1 MLTVQN
7 IETHYGASQALFGI
21 SMHVRN
27 GEVVTLIGR
36 NGMGK
41 TTSINSIMGIT
52 PITRGNIIFE
62 NVRIEHLESFKI
74 NRKGIALVPE
84 GRQVFPN
91 LTVRENL
98 VAISANRN
106 NHTSPWNLNKILDL
120 FPQLSARI
128 DSMANL
134 LSGGEQQ
141 MLAIGRSLMTNPKLL
156 LLDEATEGLAPL
168 VRNEIWRCLNK
179 LKKEGISMLVVDKN
193 IKDLARVAD
202 MHYVIEK
209 GQIVWQGNSY
219 ELLNHKDYLGYKL
232 GVYKYKKNYFNY

>member
-21 SMHVRN
+21 SMNVRN

-193 IKDLARVAD
+193 IRDLARVAD

-209 GQIVWQGNSY
+209 GQIVWQGNSN
-219 ELLNHKDYLGYKL
+219 ELLNHKDYLGNKL
-232 GVYKYKKNYFNY
+232 GV

>member
-1 MLTVQN
+1 MVRK
-7 IETHYGASQALFGI
+7 IETHYGASQALFGVSLNI
-21 SMHVRN
+21 KS

-52 PITRGNIIFE
+52 QITRGEIFLE
-62 NVRIEHLESFKI
+62 NESIDHLESFKI

-98 VAISANRN
+98 VAIAANRN
-106 NHTSPWNLNKILDL
+106 KYPNPWNLGKILDL

-128 DSMANL
+128 DNMANL

-168 VRNEIWRCLNK
+168 VRREIWRCLNQ
-179 LKKEGISMLVVDKN
+179 LKKEGISILVVDKN
-193 IKDLARVAD
+193 VNDLARIAD

-209 GQIVWQGNSY
+209 GRIVWEGTSP
-219 ELLNHKDYLGYKL
+219 ELLEQKDFLGNKL
-232 GVYKYKKNYFNY
+232 GV

>member
-1 MLTVQN
+1 MLAVQN

-21 SMHVRN
+21 SMNVRN

-52 PITRGNIIFE
+52 PITQGKIFFE
-62 NVRIEHLESFKI
+62 NVQIEHLESFQI

-106 NHTSPWNLNKILDL
+106 NHTSPWSLHKILDL

-156 LLDEATEGLAPL
+156 MLDEATEGLAPL
-168 VRNEIWRCLNK
+168 VRNEIWRCLNQ
-179 LKKEGISMLVVDKN
+179 LKKEGISILIVDKN
-193 IKDLARVAD
+193 INDLARIAD

-209 GQIVWQGNSY
+209 GKIVWQGNST
-219 ELLNHKDYLGYKL
+219 ELLKQKDYLGNKL
-232 GVYKYKKNYFNY
+232 GV

>member
-21 SMHVRN
+21 SMHVGN

-209 GQIVWQGNSY
+209 GQIVWQGNSN
-219 ELLNHKDYLGYKL
+219 ELLNHKDYLGNKL
-232 GVYKYKKNYFNY
+232 GV

>member
-1 MLTVQN
+1 LLTVQN

-21 SMHVRN
+21 SMNVRN

-52 PITRGNIIFE
+52 PITRGNIFFE
-62 NVRIEHLESFKI
+62 NVKIEHLESFKI

-106 NHTSPWNLNKILDL
+106 NNASPWNLNKILEL

-168 VRNEIWRCLNK
+168 VRNEIWRCLNQ
-179 LKKEGISMLVVDKN
+179 LKNEGISILVVDKN
-193 IKDLARVAD
+193 INDLARIAD

-209 GQIVWQGNSY
+209 GKIVWQGNST
-219 ELLNHKDYLGYKL
+219 ELLKQKDHLGNKL
-232 GVYKYKKNYFNY
+232 GV

>member
-1 MLTVQN
+1 MLTLQN

-21 SMHVRN
+21 YLNVRN

-52 PITRGNIIFE
+52 PITRGSIFFE
-62 NVRIEHLESFKI
+62 DVQIEHLESFKI

-106 NHTSPWNLNKILDL
+106 NHTSPWNLSKILDL

-168 VRNEIWRCLNK
+168 VRNEIWRCLNQ
-179 LKKEGISMLVVDKN
+179 LKKEGISILVVDKN
-193 IKDLARVAD
+193 INDLARIAD

-209 GQIVWQGNSY
+209 GQIVWQGNST
-219 ELLNHKDYLGYKL
+219 ELLNHKDYLGNKL
-232 GVYKYKKNYFNY
+232 GI

>member
-21 SMHVRN
+21 SMNVRN

-52 PITRGNIIFE
+52 PITRGSIFFE
-62 NVRIEHLESFKI
+62 DVQIEHLESFKI

-106 NHTSPWNLNKILDL
+106 NHTSPWNLSKILDL
-120 FPQLSARI
+120 FPQLSTRI

-168 VRNEIWRCLNK
+168 VRNEIWRCLNQ
-179 LKKEGISMLVVDKN
+179 LKKEGISILVVDKN
-193 IKDLARVAD
+193 INDLARIAD

-209 GQIVWQGNSY
+209 GKIVWQGNST
-219 ELLNHKDYLGYKL
+219 ELLKQKDHLGNKL
-232 GVYKYKKNYFNY
+232 GV

>member
-1 MLTVQN
+1 LLTVQN

-21 SMHVRN
+21 SMNVRN

-52 PITRGNIIFE
+52 PITRGSIFFE
-62 NVRIEHLESFKI
+62 DVQIEHLESFKI

-106 NHTSPWNLNKILDL
+106 NHTSPWNLSKILDL

-168 VRNEIWRCLNK
+168 VRNEIWRCLNQ
-179 LKKEGISMLVVDKN
+179 LKKEGISILVVDKN
-193 IKDLARVAD
+193 INDLARIAD

-209 GQIVWQGNSY
+209 GQIVWQGNST
-219 ELLNHKDYLGYKL
+219 ELLNHKDYLGNKL
-232 GVYKYKKNYFNY
+232 GV

>member
-1 MLTVQN
+1 MLTVKN

-21 SMHVRN
+21 SMNVRN

-52 PITRGNIIFE
+52 PITRGNIFFE
-62 NVRIEHLESFKI
+62 NVKIEHLESFKI

-106 NHTSPWNLNKILDL
+106 NHTSPWNLSKILDL
-120 FPQLSARI
+120 FPQLSTRI

-193 IKDLARVAD
+193 IKDLARIAD
-202 MHYVIEK
+202 VHYVIEK
-209 GQIVWQGNSY
+209 GQIVWQGNSN
-219 ELLNHKDYLGYKL
+219 ELLNHKDYLGNKL
-232 GVYKYKKNYFNY
+232 GV

>member
-1 MLTVQN
+1 MLAVRG
-7 IETHYGASQALFGI
+7 IESHYGASQALFGV
-21 SMHVRN
+21 SLSVKS

-52 PITRGNIIFE
+52 KITRGEIFLE
-62 NVRIEHLESFKI
+62 NQPINDLESFEI
-74 NRKGIALVPE
+74 NRMGIALVPE

-98 VAISANRN
+98 VAIAANRN
-106 NHTSPWNLNKILDL
+106 KYANPWNLEKILNL
-120 FPQLSARI
+120 FPLLSARI
-128 DSMANL
+128 DNMANL

-141 MLAIGRSLMTNPKLL
+141 MLAIGRSLMTNPKIL

-168 VRNEIWRCLNK
+168 VRSEIWRCLNQ
-179 LKKEGISMLVVDKN
+179 LKEEGISILVVDKN
-193 IKDLARVAD
+193 VNDLARIAD

-209 GQIVWQGNSY
+209 GRIVWEGTSP
-219 ELLNHKDYLGYKL
+219 ELLEQRDFLGNKL
-232 GVYKYKKNYFNY
+232 GV

>member
-1 MLTVQN
+1 MLTVKN

-21 SMHVRN
+21 SMNVRN

-41 TTSINSIMGIT
+41 TTFINSIMGIT

-209 GQIVWQGNSY
+209 GQIVWQGNSN
-219 ELLNHKDYLGYKL
+219 ELLNHKDYLGNKL
-232 GVYKYKKNYFNY
+232 GV

>member
-21 SMHVRN
+21 SMNVRN

-52 PITRGNIIFE
+52 PITRGSIFFE
-62 NVRIEHLESFKI
+62 DVQIEHLESFKI

-168 VRNEIWRCLNK
+168 VRNEIWKCLNQ
-179 LKKEGISMLVVDKN
+179 LKKEGISILVVDKN
-193 IKDLARVAD
+193 INDLARIAD
-202 MHYVIEK
+202 MHYMIEK
-209 GQIVWQGNSY
+209 GQIIWQGNST
-219 ELLNHKDYLGYKL
+219 ELLKQKDYLGNKL
-232 GVYKYKKNYFNY
+232 GV

>member
-1 MLTVQN
+1 MLTLQN

-21 SMHVRN
+21 SMNVRN

-52 PITRGNIIFE
+52 PITRGNIFFE
-62 NVRIEHLESFKI
+62 NVQIEHLESFEI

-128 DSMANL
+128 NSMANL

-168 VRNEIWRCLNK
+168 VRNEIWRCLIQ
-179 LKKEGISMLVVDKN
+179 LKKEGISILVVDKN
-193 IKDLARVAD
+193 INDLTRIAD

-209 GQIVWQGNSY
+209 GKIVWQGNST
-219 ELLNHKDYLGYKL
+219 ELLKQKDYLGNKL
-232 GVYKYKKNYFNY
+232 GV

>member
-1 MLTVQN
+1 MLTLQN

-21 SMHVRN
+21 SMNVRN

-52 PITRGNIIFE
+52 PITRGNIFFE
-62 NVRIEHLESFKI
+62 NVKIEHLESFKI

-106 NHTSPWNLNKILDL
+106 NHTSPWNLSKILDL
-120 FPQLSARI
+120 FPQLSTRI
-128 DSMANL
+128 DRMANL

-168 VRNEIWRCLNK
+168 VRNEIWRCLNQ
-179 LKKEGISMLVVDKN
+179 LKNEGISILVVDKN
-193 IKDLARVAD
+193 INDLARIAD

-209 GQIVWQGNSY
+209 GQIVWQGNST
-219 ELLNHKDYLGYKL
+219 ELLNHKDYLGNKL
-232 GVYKYKKNYFNY
+232 GI

>member
-1 MLTVQN
+1 MLTLQN

-21 SMHVRN
+21 SMNVRN

-168 VRNEIWRCLNK
+168 VRNEIWRCLNQ
-179 LKKEGISMLVVDKN
+179 LKNEGISILVVDKN
-193 IKDLARVAD
+193 INDLARIAD

-209 GQIVWQGNSY
+209 GQIVWQGNST
-219 ELLNHKDYLGYKL
+219 ELLNHKDYLGNKL
-232 GVYKYKKNYFNY
+232 GI

>member
-1 MLTVQN
+1 MLTVKN

-21 SMHVRN
+21 SMNVRN

-209 GQIVWQGNSY
+209 GQIVWQGNST
-219 ELLNHKDYLGYKL
+219 ELLNHKDYLGNKL
-232 GVYKYKKNYFNY
+232 GI

>member
-1 MLTVQN
+1 MLTLQN

-21 SMHVRN
+21 SMNVRN

-52 PITRGNIIFE
+52 PITRGNIFFE
-62 NVRIEHLESFKI
+62 NIKIEHLESFEI

-128 DSMANL
+128 NSMANL

-168 VRNEIWRCLNK
+168 VRNEIWRCLDQ
-179 LKKEGISMLVVDKN
+179 LKKKGISILVVDKN
-193 IKDLARVAD
+193 INDLARIAD

-209 GQIVWQGNSY
+209 GKIVWQGNST
-219 ELLNHKDYLGYKL
+219 ELLKQKDYLGNKL
-232 GVYKYKKNYFNY
+232 GV

>member
-1 MLTVQN
+1 LLTLQN

-21 SMHVRN
+21 SMNVRN

-52 PITRGNIIFE
+52 PITRGNIFFE
-62 NVRIEHLESFKI
+62 NMKIEHLESFEI

-120 FPQLSARI
+120 FPQLSERI

-168 VRNEIWRCLNK
+168 VRNEIWRCLNQ
-179 LKKEGISMLVVDKN
+179 LKKKGISILVVDKN
-193 IKDLARVAD
+193 INDLARIAD

-209 GQIVWQGNSY
+209 GKIVWQGNST
-219 ELLNHKDYLGYKL
+219 ELLKQKDYLGNKL
-232 GVYKYKKNYFNY
+232 GV

>member
-21 SMHVRN
+21 SMNVRN

-41 TTSINSIMGIT
+41 TTFINSIMGIT

-193 IKDLARVAD
+193 IKDLARIAD
-202 MHYVIEK
+202 VHYVIEK
-209 GQIVWQGNSY
+209 GQIVWQGNSS
-219 ELLNHKDYLGYKL
+219 ELLKQKDFLGDKL
-232 GVYKYKKNYFNY
+232 GV

>member
-21 SMHVRN
+21 SMNVRN

-52 PITRGNIIFE
+52 PITRGNIFFE
-62 NVRIEHLESFKI
+62 NVKIEHLESFKI

-106 NHTSPWNLNKILDL
+106 NNASPWNLNKILDL

-141 MLAIGRSLMTNPKLL
+141 MLAIGRSLMTNQKLL
-156 LLDEATEGLAPL
+156 LLDAATE
-168 VRNEIWRCLNK
+168 
-179 LKKEGISMLVVDKN
+179 D
-193 IKDLARVAD
+193 
-202 MHYVIEK
+202 
-209 GQIVWQGNSY
+209 
-219 ELLNHKDYLGYKL
+219 
-232 GVYKYKKNYFNY
+232 

>member
-1 MLTVQN
+1 MN
-7 IETHYGASQALFGI
+7 
-21 SMHVRN
+21 VRN

-52 PITRGNIIFE
+52 PITRGSIFFE
-62 NVRIEHLESFKI
+62 DVQIEHLESFKI

-106 NHTSPWNLNKILDL
+106 NHTSPWNLSKILDL
-120 FPQLSARI
+120 FPQLSTRI

-168 VRNEIWRCLNK
+168 VRNEIWRCLNQ
-179 LKKEGISMLVVDKN
+179 LKNEGISILVVDKN
-193 IKDLARVAD
+193 INDLARIAD

-209 GQIVWQGNSY
+209 GQIVWQGNST
-219 ELLNHKDYLGYKL
+219 ELLNHKDYLGNKL
-232 GVYKYKKNYFNY
+232 GI

>member
-21 SMHVRN
+21 SMNVRN

-209 GQIVWQGNSY
+209 GQIVWQGNSS
-219 ELLNHKDYLGYKL
+219 ELLKQKDFLGDKL
-232 GVYKYKKNYFNY
+232 GV

>member
-41 TTSINSIMGIT
+41 TTSMNSIMGIT
-52 PITRGNIIFE
+52 PITQGGIFFE

-193 IKDLARVAD
+193 IKDLARIAD
-202 MHYVIEK
+202 VHYVIEK
-209 GQIVWQGNSY
+209 GRIVWQGNSS
-219 ELLNHKDYLGYKL
+219 ELLKQKDFLGDKL
-232 GVYKYKKNYFNY
+232 GV

>member
-21 SMHVRN
+21 SMNVRN

-52 PITRGNIIFE
+52 PITRGSIFFE
-62 NVRIEHLESFKI
+62 DVQIEHLESFKI

-168 VRNEIWRCLNK
+168 VRNEIWRCLNQ
-179 LKKEGISMLVVDKN
+179 LKKEGISILVVDKN
-193 IKDLARVAD
+193 INDLARIAD

-209 GQIVWQGNSY
+209 GKIIWQGDST
-219 ELLNHKDYLGYKL
+219 ELFKQKDYLGNRL
-232 GVYKYKKNYFNY
+232 GV

>member
-21 SMHVRN
+21 SMNVRN

-168 VRNEIWRCLNK
+168 VRNEIWRCL
-179 LKKEGISMLVVDKN
+179 
-193 IKDLARVAD
+193 
-202 MHYVIEK
+202 
-209 GQIVWQGNSY
+209 
-219 ELLNHKDYLGYKL
+219 
-232 GVYKYKKNYFNY
+232 

>member
-21 SMHVRN
+21 SMNVRN

-52 PITRGNIIFE
+52 PITRGNIFFE
-62 NVRIEHLESFKI
+62 NVKIEHLESFKI

-106 NHTSPWNLNKILDL
+106 NNASPWNLNKILEL

-168 VRNEIWRCLNK
+168 VRNEIWRCLNQ
-179 LKKEGISMLVVDKN
+179 LKNEGISILVVDKN
-193 IKDLARVAD
+193 INDLARIAD
-202 MHYVIEK
+202 MNYVIEK
-209 GQIVWQGNSY
+209 GKIVWQGNST
-219 ELLNHKDYLGYKL
+219 ELLKQKDHLGNKL
-232 GVYKYKKNYFNY
+232 GV

>member
-21 SMHVRN
+21 SMNVRN

-52 PITRGNIIFE
+52 PITRGNIFFE
-62 NVRIEHLESFKI
+62 NVKIEHLESFKI

-168 VRNEIWRCLNK
+168 VRNEIWRCLNQ
-179 LKKEGISMLVVDKN
+179 LKKEGISILVVDKN
-193 IKDLARVAD
+193 INDLARIAD

-209 GQIVWQGNSY
+209 GQIVWQGNST
-219 ELLNHKDYLGYKL
+219 ELLKHKDYLGNKL
-232 GVYKYKKNYFNY
+232 GV

>member
-1 MLTVQN
+1 M
-7 IETHYGASQALFGI
+7 
-21 SMHVRN
+21 
-27 GEVVTLIGR
+27 VTLIGR

-52 PITRGNIIFE
+52 PITRGNIFFE
-62 NVRIEHLESFKI
+62 NVKIEHLESFKI

-106 NHTSPWNLNKILDL
+106 NNASPWNLNKILEL

-168 VRNEIWRCLNK
+168 VRNEIWRCLNQ
-179 LKKEGISMLVVDKN
+179 LKNEGISILVVDKN
-193 IKDLARVAD
+193 INDLARIAD

-209 GQIVWQGNSY
+209 GKIVWQGNST
-219 ELLNHKDYLGYKL
+219 ELLKQKDHLGNKL
-232 GVYKYKKNYFNY
+232 GV

>member
-21 SMHVRN
+21 SMNVRN

-52 PITRGNIIFE
+52 PITRGNIFFE
-62 NVRIEHLESFKI
+62 NVKIEHLESFKI

-106 NHTSPWNLNKILDL
+106 NNASPWNLNKILEL
-120 FPQLSARI
+120 CPQLSARI

-168 VRNEIWRCLNK
+168 VRNEIWRCLNQ
-179 LKKEGISMLVVDKN
+179 LKNEGISILVVDKN
-193 IKDLARVAD
+193 INDLARIAD

-209 GQIVWQGNSY
+209 GKIVWQGNST
-219 ELLNHKDYLGYKL
+219 ELLKQKDHLGNKL
-232 GVYKYKKNYFNY
+232 GV

>member
-52 PITRGNIIFE
+52 PITRGNIFFE
-62 NVRIEHLESFKI
+62 NVKIEHLESFKI

-106 NHTSPWNLNKILDL
+106 NNASPWNLNKILEL

-168 VRNEIWRCLNK
+168 VRNEIWRCLNQ
-179 LKKEGISMLVVDKN
+179 LKNEGISILVVDKN
-193 IKDLARVAD
+193 INDLARIAD

-209 GQIVWQGNSY
+209 GKIVWQGNST
-219 ELLNHKDYLGYKL
+219 ELLKQKDHLGNKL
-232 GVYKYKKNYFNY
+232 GV

>member
-21 SMHVRN
+21 SMNVRN

-52 PITRGNIIFE
+52 PITRGNIFFE
-62 NVRIEHLESFKI
+62 NVKIEHLESFKI

-106 NHTSPWNLNKILDL
+106 NNASPWNLNKILEL
-120 FPQLSARI
+120 FPQLSGRI

-168 VRNEIWRCLNK
+168 VRNEIWRCLNQ
-179 LKKEGISMLVVDKN
+179 LKNEGISILVVDKN
-193 IKDLARVAD
+193 INDLARIAD

-209 GQIVWQGNSY
+209 GKIVWQGNST
-219 ELLNHKDYLGYKL
+219 ELLKQKDHLGNKL
-232 GVYKYKKNYFNY
+232 GV

>member
-1 MLTVQN
+1 LLTLQN

-21 SMHVRN
+21 SMNVRN

-52 PITRGNIIFE
+52 PITRGNIFFE
-62 NVRIEHLESFKI
+62 NVQIEHLESFEI

-98 VAISANRN
+98 VATSANRN

-128 DSMANL
+128 NSMANL

-168 VRNEIWRCLNK
+168 VRNEIWRCLNQ
-179 LKKEGISMLVVDKN
+179 LKKEGISILVVDKN
-193 IKDLARVAD
+193 INDLTRIAD

-209 GQIVWQGNSY
+209 GKIVWHGNST
-219 ELLNHKDYLGYKL
+219 ELLKQKDYLGNKL
-232 GVYKYKKNYFNY
+232 GV